1 MKIMCSPKNFSRKKE
16 VKLSENLTRMLTGLN
31 YTGRLDYAMSP
42 SLLEVD
48 FISAI
53 KSHVSYFE
61 EPDIAAFILKE
72 ILSKH
77 ENASEIYVKRKT
89 G

>member
-1 MKIMCSPKNFSRKKE
+1 MKIICSPKKLLQKKE

-61 EPDIAAFILKE
+61 EPQLQR
-72 ILSKH
+72 LS
-77 ENASEIYVKRKT
+77 
-89 G
+89 